1 MTNNTVTNIVTG
13 NNNPVIFQ
21 IGTMGNIP
29 SGENFSLKGT
39 IFCIYNISGDTIEDV
54 EIVLASGSTITTNLE
69 AGWNPM
75 LIQEIKN
82 APDGL
87 QYGY

>member
-1 MTNNTVTNIVTG
+1 MSYKTTSTITTG
-13 NNNPVIFQ
+13 NGNPVIFQ

-29 SGENFSLKGT
+29 SGEDFNLNNR
-39 IFCIYNISGDTIEDV
+39 IFCVYNISGDTIEDV

-82 APDGL
+82 APEGL

>member
-29 SGENFSLKGT
+29 SGEDFSLKGT
-39 IFCIYNISGDTIEDV
+39 VFCVYNISGDNIEDV
-54 EIVLASGSTITTNLE
+54 EITLASGSVVTTTIE
-69 AGWNPM
+69 PGWNPM
-75 LIQEIKN
+75 LITKITS
-82 APDGL
+82 APEGL